1 MSYSETTTKTA
12 ELPPQGWRRTFDSL
26 SVAQFRLL
34 FIGAFFS
41 HAGMQMTNLARPW
54 LAFHISD
61 SALMLG
67 LVAASQGIPQLIVS
81 PLGGVAADR
90 LSKRLIL
97 HLSTAVLIL
106 IAMIMMAIVYFGV
119 VEIWHLVVLAFVQ
132 GSVTPFNQPA
142 RQSYVPFLVPRAKL
156 GNALG
161 LFGAVRNMNQIIGPS
176 LAGILIAIEPFLA
189 FTAIVALQS
198 TAFALA
204 LWLPKAAPV
213 KRSTLSVGRD
223 LIFGLR
229 YIWSN
234 TTLRTLVGLGLVAIT
249 LGFPYQQLLPVF
261 QKEVLNVGPE
271 RLGFMYA
278 ALGAGALSASLL
290 VATFSGMMHRGYPQ
304 LLAGIAFG
312 VGLVAFA
319 LSPVYLLSVALL
331 FVTGLTSQT
340 YTTLNSTQMML
351 NAEPQFYGRIA
362 SINMMSRAFMPLIVL
377 PFGAFVDAF
386 GAPATVAIAGAAL
399 MAAILLIGALRP
411 ALWRDQRE

>member
-1 MSYSETTTKTA
+1 MSNEETTTPIV
-12 ELPPQGWRRTFDSL
+12 ELGPQGWRRTFDSL

-34 FIGAFFS
+34 VIGAFFS
-41 HAGMQMTNLARPW
+41 HAGMQMTNMARPW
-54 LAFHISD
+54 LAFHVSG

-97 HLSTAVLIL
+97 HVSTAILIL
-106 IAMIMMAIVYFGV
+106 IAGTMAVIVYLDIV
-119 VEIWHLVVLAFVQ
+119 KIWHLVVLSFVH
-132 GSVTPFNQPA
+132 GSVVPFNQPA

-161 LFGAVRNMNQIIGPS
+161 LFASIRNLNQIIGPS
-176 LAGILIAIEPFLA
+176 IAGILIAIEPFLA
-189 FTAIVALQS
+189 FTVIVALQS
-198 TAFALA
+198 TAFTLA
-204 LWLPKAAPV
+204 LWLPKAAPI

-229 YIWSN
+229 YIWSS
-234 TTLRTLVGLGLVAIT
+234 TKLRTLVGLGLVAIT

-261 QKEVLNVGPE
+261 QKEVLDVGPE
-271 RLGFMYA
+271 RLGFMYT
-278 ALGAGALSASLL
+278 ALGTGALTASLL
-290 VATFSGMMHRGYPQ
+290 VATFSGMMHRGFPQ

-312 VGLVAFA
+312 IGLVAFA

-331 FVTGLTSQT
+331 FVTGLTSQM

-362 SINMMSRAFMPLIVL
+362 SINMMSRAFMPLVVL
-377 PFGAFVDAF
+377 PFGALVDAF
-386 GAPATVAIAGAAL
+386 GAPTTVATAGVAL
-399 MAAILLIGALRP
+399 MCTIVLIGALRP
-411 ALWRDQRE
+411 ALWRDQRQ